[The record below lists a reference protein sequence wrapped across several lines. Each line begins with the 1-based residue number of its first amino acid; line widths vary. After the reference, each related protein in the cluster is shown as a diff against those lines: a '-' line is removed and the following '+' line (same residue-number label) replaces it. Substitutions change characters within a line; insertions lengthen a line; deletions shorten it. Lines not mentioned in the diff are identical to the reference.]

1 MEKELSSCDFQ
12 LHSHPDKIL
21 FNHLSNVG
29 SKSFSTSRAKRLS
42 LDKFGIDENIF
53 SEISFLIGICHDF
66 GKGTRYFQRYLF
78 ETDPAI
84 QRSLKNKKEYHHG
97 LISAIFT
104 YYVLKKYISSLGDDK
119 ILEFIPTIGYL
130 IVKRH
135 HGNLKDAE
143 DEIRELID
151 EDTLDIIDI
160 QIKSLEIN
168 ELKPIYEQLLYD
180 YDISFDI
187 DIFCKE
193 CRSIANE
200 ILKSRRK
207 FVKLLKEEQF
217 TGFYLITLILYSI
230 LINSDKSDA
239 SSIDVSNKI
248 DILPELVDKYKAKK
262 GFDKNDST
270 MNKVR
275 NEIYKEV
282 VESVETIS
290 LNDKIYSI
298 SVPTGSGK
306 TLTSLSFALKLKS
319 RIREEKRT
327 DAKIIYS
334 LPFLSIIDQN
344 CDVFEDVF
352 KTVEMENPTE
362 DMLLKHHHLADI
374 FYKTRDDEEFEGL
387 KSLFLIEGWNS
398 EIIVT
403 TFVQFFH
410 TIVSNKNRSLRK
422 FHTIANSI
430 VILDEVQSIPHKYWL
445 LFKQVISGFAEYFNT
460 YFIFVTA
467 TQPLI
472 FDPEKREIIELVKN
486 KDKYFREFDRVKL
499 EVNLNPLNL
508 DEFKKLIEAEV
519 KENPKKD
526 FLIVLN
532 TVRSSLDIFTHL
544 KGLELEN
551 TIYYYLSTNII
562 PKERLNKIREIK
574 ETRDIQKIKKNL
586 DKRKIIVSTQLIE
599 AGVDID
605 VDVVYRDFATIDS
618 INQVAGR
625 CNRNSSKSYRGQVNI
640 VVLKDERKEFHRYI
654 YSSFLI
660 DKTKEVLNEAPPEI
674 FEKDLILLNNNYFRK
689 VKDTSSED
697 ESRELLSFIN
707 ELKFNTL
714 TSDFRLIDDKVGY
727 EKIDVFVELDD
738 EAVKIWKEYILINS
752 LKNPLERKE
761 RYLSIRKKFNEYVI
775 SVPKKDF
782 SCEEP
787 EDLNIGYIPLEQI
800 EHYYDP
806 DTGFVLEL
814 KPSMFT

>member
-1 MEKELSSCDFQ
+1 MEKELSSCDFH

-21 FNHLSNVG
+21 LKHLSNVG
-29 SKSFSTSRAKRLS
+29 NKSISTSKAKRLS
-42 LDKFGIDENIF
+42 LEKFGLDENTF
-53 SEISFLIGICHDF
+53 SRIAFLIGICHDF
-66 GKGTRYFQRYLF
+66 GKGTKYFQRYLF

-84 QRSLKNKKEYHHG
+84 QRGLKNKKEYHHG

-104 YYVLKKYISSLGDDK
+104 YHILKKYICSLNSENG
-119 ILEFIPTIGYL
+119 LEFIPTIGYL

-143 DEIRELID
+143 DEIRELIN
-151 EDTLDIIDI
+151 EDTLEVIDL
-160 QIKSLEIN
+160 QIKSLEMS
-168 ELKPIYEQLLYD
+168 ELKTVYEHLLDGYD
-180 YDISFDI
+180 FSFDI
-187 DIFCKE
+187 DIFCNE
-193 CRSIANE
+193 YRSIANE
-200 ILKSRRK
+200 ILKNRRK
-207 FVKLLKEEQF
+207 FVKLLHEEQF
-217 TGFYLITLILYSI
+217 TGYYLIILTLYSI
-230 LINSDKSDA
+230 LINSDKIDA
-239 SSIDVSNKI
+239 SSIDVFSEI
-248 DILPELVDKYKAKK
+248 DISSELVDKYKVEK
-262 GFDKNDST
+262 GFHSNEST
-270 MNKVR
+270 INKVR

-282 VESVETIS
+282 TESIEK
-290 LNDKIYSI
+290 LDLDKKIYSV

-306 TLTSLSFALKLKS
+306 TLTSLSFALKLKA
-319 RIREEKRT
+319 RLREEKRI

-352 KTVEMENPTE
+352 KTVEMANPTE
-362 DMLLKHHHLADI
+362 DVLLKHHHLADI
-374 FYKTRDDEEFEGL
+374 FYKTQDNEEFEGL

-445 LFKQVISGFAEYFNT
+445 LLKQVISGFAEYFNT

-472 FDPEKREIIELVKN
+472 FDPEKGEITELVKN

-499 EVNLNPLNL
+499 EINLNSMNL
-508 DEFKKLIEAEV
+508 DEFKKIIEAEV
-519 KENPKKD
+519 KEKPRKD

-532 TVRSSLDIFTHL
+532 TIKSSLDIFKHL
-544 KGLELEN
+544 QDLKLEN
-551 TIYYYLSTNII
+551 SCYYYLSTNII
-562 PKERLNKIREIK
+562 PKERLNKIK
-574 ETRDIQKIKKNL
+574 KIKKKSE
-586 DKRKIIVSTQLIE
+586 KRKIVVSTQLIE

-660 DKTKEVLNEAPPEI
+660 DKTKEVLKESPSEI
-674 FEKDLILLNNNYFRK
+674 YEKDLLLLNNNYFRK

-697 ESRELLSFIN
+697 ESKELLSYIN

-714 TSDFRLIDDKVGY
+714 TSDFRLIDDKAGY

-738 EAVKIWKEYILINS
+738 EAVEIWKEYILIKS
-752 LKNPLERKE
+752 LKNPFERKE
-761 RYLSIRKKFNEYVI
+761 RSLRIRKKFNEYII
-775 SVPKKDF
+775 SIPKKDF

-787 EDLNIGYIPLEQI
+787 EDLNIGYIPFEQI

-814 KPSMFT
+814 KPSIVT